1 MLAVTAPSFGY
12 ILVYNAFG
20 RVKAIDSETDT
31 LVGFAVRG
39 YLILDINDVNGDVDD
54 NYWLAYGKDSEGTK
68 VSTLSVP
75 NLELSVNGKYET
87 LYMDIDGGWYATIL
101 GKRVSRDIG
110 FADKRLV
117 VYTMSGNSILV
128 DGIVLDGA
136 QLLRGASS
144 MVLTLNSSLT
154 HSANAD
160 SDDIETVLDDVITI
174 LTTAGYY

>member
-1 MLAVTAPSFGY
+1 
-12 ILVYNAFG
+12 
-20 RVKAIDSETDT
+20 
-31 LVGFAVRG
+31 
-39 YLILDINDVNGDVDD
+39 
-54 NYWLAYGKDSEGTK
+54 
-68 VSTLSVP
+68 
-75 NLELSVNGKYET
+75 
-87 LYMDIDGGWYATIL
+87 
-101 GKRVSRDIG
+101 
-110 FADKRLV
+110 
-117 VYTMSGNSILV
+117 MSGNSILV